1 MNSSTKIWVIP
12 KGLII
17 GAGAAILIAIVLA
30 VVLILTAG
38 GSSGNPDNAPA
49 SSPNAPASSDRLQA
63 DNSDSSKDTASEDMY
78 VPGVYTASIS
88 LDNSPMSIKVTVDAN
103 NINSIDLV
111 YTDEAITTMY
121 PMLSSCFNELAKEV
135 CDKGSTKNI
144 TYNTDNRY
152 TAAVILKGI
161 EGALEKAA
169 K

>member
-17 GAGAAILIAIVLA
+17 GAGAAVFIVIILA
-30 VVLILTAG
+30 VILILTAADN
-38 GSSGNPDNAPA
+38 SGNPDNAPA
-49 SSPNAPASSDRLQA
+49 SAPDTPASGSRLQA
-63 DNSDSSKDTASEDMY
+63 DNSDYSENTSSEDMY

-135 CDKGSTKNI
+135 CEKGSTKNI

-161 EGALEKAA
+161 EGALEKAE

>member
-17 GAGAAILIAIVLA
+17 GAGAAIIIAIILA
-30 VVLILTAG
+30 AILILSA
-38 GSSGNPDNAPA
+38 SGNSDVPDTPA
-49 SSPNAPASSDRLQA
+49 SSNRLQA
-63 DNSDSSKDTASEDMY
+63 ESNDLSEDTANEDMY
-78 VPGVYTASIS
+78 VPGVYTYSIA

-135 CDKGSTKNI
+135 CEKGSTKNI
-144 TYNTDNRY
+144 TYNADNRY

-161 EGALEKAA
+161 EGALEKAV